1 MLEDPRTSSLPH
13 HMAHFTQA
21 ALGFM
26 PQTDGDADTEASES
40 GTEEEMAAPREAMC
54 SPEALT
60 ALAALSSPE
69 PPVGHSPFTA
79 SRNKEPWTWVPSGSL
94 EGVPEVPPWSTYQG
108 TPGNPTKPYSGD
120 QVKPAL
126 QAEAGPAPPA
136 RPMATAV
143 G

>member
-26 PQTDGDADTEASES
+26 PQTDGDADTEVSETD
-40 GTEEEMAAPREAMC
+40 TEEEWAAPRKAMC

-69 PPVGHSPFTA
+69 PPVGHSPFT
-79 SRNKEPWTWVPSGSL
+79 G
-94 EGVPEVPPWSTYQG
+94 
-108 TPGNPTKPYSGD
+108 
-120 QVKPAL
+120 
-126 QAEAGPAPPA
+126 
-136 RPMATAV
+136 RP
-143 G
+143 